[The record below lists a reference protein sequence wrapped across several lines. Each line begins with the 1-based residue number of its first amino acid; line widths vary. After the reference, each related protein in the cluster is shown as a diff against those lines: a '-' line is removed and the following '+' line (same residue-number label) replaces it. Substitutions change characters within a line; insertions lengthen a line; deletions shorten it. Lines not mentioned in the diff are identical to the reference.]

1 MYVGEVKRTVRLTEG
16 RSAMIPTTTSE
27 VAALFVG
34 GQEDVLVASEQY
46 SETEQVFVLRVG
58 TYVAVIGDSPFDT
71 GAVIVDLHNHATVA
85 DAAECHA
92 FKVWQVGLQKAMVGN
107 GAPSASDMPTM
118 DLSAL
123 LGQIDGFG
131 SV

>member
-1 MYVGEVKRTVRLTEG
+1 
-16 RSAMIPTTTSE
+16 MIPTTTSE

-85 DAAECHA
+85 DASECHA
-92 FKVWQVGLQKAMVGN
+92 FKVWQVGAQKALVGN
-107 GAPSASDMPTM
+107 GAPSGGDMPTM